1 MAKKSE
7 IAKWRR
13 TLKFE
18 VQQHN
23 RCQVAVVHAPI
34 CVDLAY
40 AEYVSGN
47 LL

>member
-1 MAKKSE
+1 MAKESE

-13 TLKFE
+13 TPKFE

-23 RCQVAVVHAPI
+23 RCRFAVVRVPI
-34 CVDLAY
+34 CVDSACV
-40 AEYVSGN
+40 EYVSGN